1 MRITTLL
8 MAGLFLPA
16 MTFTS
21 CSSEEKAV
29 QQTENA
35 KTVEFAKTTEM
46 LNFESALKDWMQAK
60 RENAATTSRTTA
72 DDQISREAKA
82 LLTTIGESETA
93 AKKQTTDELVRATM
107 RAYSKK
113 LTEQYRAQNQ

>member
-1 MRITTLL
+1 MASLLVSAITL
-8 MAGLFLPA
+8 
-16 MTFTS
+16 TS

-60 RENAATTSRTTA
+60 RENAGTTSRATV

-82 LLTTIGESETA
+82 LLVAIGQDEAA
-93 AKKQTTDELVRATM
+93 AKQQTTDELVRVAM